1 MRFLLKLTAAAVLA
15 TALTGQA
22 LANEKIKIG
31 VTPGAHEEVMEQVVK
46 VAAEK
51 GLDIEII
58 SFSDYVIPN
67 QALDDGDLQANSF
80 QHKPYLDNQI
90 KDRGYDLS
98 VVGYNILTPMGIY
111 SDKIKDLSEL
121 KDGAEVGIPN
131 DPTNGGRALLV
142 LQSEGLIK
150 VDPAAGL
157 SVSPLDVIENP
168 KNIKFVELD
177 AAQLP
182 RSLADLDA
190 SAINTNYAL
199 EAGLNPIKD
208 SIVIEGNDSPYA
220 NVIVT
225 RTQDKDA
232 PWVKTL
238 VESYHD
244 DSIREFIETKY
255 EGSVLP
261 VFKISE

>member
-15 TALTGQA
+15 AALTGQA

-208 SIVIEGNDSPYA
+208 SIAIEGNDSPYA

>member
-238 VESYHD
+238 VESYHY

>member
-15 TALTGQA
+15 AALTGQA

-208 SIVIEGNDSPYA
+208 SIAIEGNDSPYA

-238 VESYHD
+238 VKSYHD

>member
-1 MRFLLKLTAAAVLA
+1 MRFLLNLTAAAVL
-15 TALTGQA
+15 TAALAGQA
-22 LANEKIKIG
+22 FANDTIKVG
-31 VTPGAHEEVMEQVVK
+31 VTPGAHEEIMEEVAK
-46 VAAEK
+46 VAATK
-51 GLDIEII
+51 GLDIEIV

-90 KDRGYDLS
+90 KDRGYDLA

-111 SDKIKDLSEL
+111 SDKIKSLDEL

-142 LQSEGLIK
+142 LQSKGLIK

-157 SVSPLDVIENP
+157 IVSPLDVIENP
-168 KNIKFVELD
+168 KNISFVELD

-208 SIVIEGNDSPYA
+208 SIAIEGNESPYA

-225 RTQDKDA
+225 RTRDKDA
-232 PWVKTL
+232 AWVKTL

-244 DSIREFIETKY
+244 DSICAFIESKY
-255 EGSVLP
+255 EGSILP

>member
-1 MRFLLKLTAAAVLA
+1 MLKLTAAAVLA
-15 TALTGQA
+15 AALTGQA

-208 SIVIEGNDSPYA
+208 SIAIEGNDSPYA

-244 DSIREFIETKY
+244 DAIREFIETKY

>member
-1 MRFLLKLTAAAVLA
+1 MRFLLKLTAAAVLTA
-15 TALTGQA
+15 ALTGQA

-31 VTPGAHEEVMEQVVK
+31 VTPGAHEEVMEEVVK
-46 VAAEK
+46 VAATK
-51 GLDIEII
+51 GLDIEIV

-150 VDPAAGL
+150 VDPAVGL
-157 SVSPLDVIENP
+157 VVSPLDVIENP

-208 SIVIEGNDSPYA
+208 SIAIEGNDSPYA

-232 PWVKTL
+232 PWVKML

-244 DSIREFIETKY
+244 DAIREFIETKY

>member
-15 TALTGQA
+15 AALTGQA

-46 VAAEK
+46 VAAKK

-111 SDKIKDLSEL
+111 SDKIKSLDEL
-121 KDGAEVGIPN
+121 AEGAEVGIPN

-208 SIVIEGNDSPYA
+208 SIAIEGNDSPYA

>member
-15 TALTGQA
+15 AALTGQA

-208 SIVIEGNDSPYA
+208 SIAIEGNDSPYA

-244 DSIREFIETKY
+244 DAIREFIETKY

>member
-1 MRFLLKLTAAAVLA
+1 V
-15 TALTGQA
+15 
-22 LANEKIKIG
+22 
-31 VTPGAHEEVMEQVVK
+31 
-46 VAAEK
+46 
-51 GLDIEII
+51 
-58 SFSDYVIPN
+58 
-67 QALDDGDLQANSF
+67 
-80 QHKPYLDNQI
+80 
-90 KDRGYDLS
+90 
-98 VVGYNILTPMGIY
+98 
-111 SDKIKDLSEL
+111 
-121 KDGAEVGIPN
+121 
-131 DPTNGGRALLV
+131 
-142 LQSEGLIK
+142 
-150 VDPAAGL
+150 
-157 SVSPLDVIENP
+157 VSPLDVIENP

-182 RSLADLDA
+182 RSLTDLDA

-199 EAGLNPIKD
+199 EAGLNPVKD

-244 DSIREFIETKY
+244 DAIREFIETKY

>member
-15 TALTGQA
+15 SALTGQA
-22 LANEKIKIG
+22 LANDAIKIG
-31 VTPGAHEEVMEQVVK
+31 VTPGAHEEVMEEVAK
-46 VAAEK
+46 VAATK
-51 GLDIEII
+51 GLDIEIV

-67 QALDDGDLQANSF
+67 QALDDGDLDANSF

-111 SDKIKDLSEL
+111 SNKIKSLDDLPE
-121 KDGAEVGIPN
+121 GAEVGIPN

-142 LQSEGLIK
+142 LQSQGLIK
-150 VDPAAGL
+150 VDPAVGL
-157 SVSPLDVIENP
+157 VVSPLDIIENP
-168 KNIKFVELD
+168 KNISFVELD

-182 RSLADLDA
+182 RSLDDLDA

-208 SIVIEGNDSPYA
+208 SIAIEGNDSPYA

-225 RTQDKDA
+225 QTARKDE

-238 VESYHD
+238 VEAYHD
-244 DSIREFIETKY
+244 DAVRKFIDTKY

>member
-15 TALTGQA
+15 AALTGQA

-46 VAAEK
+46 VAAKK

-208 SIVIEGNDSPYA
+208 SIAIEGNDSPYA

-238 VESYHD
+238 VEAYHD

>member
-1 MRFLLKLTAAAVLA
+1 MRFLLKLTAAAVLTA
-15 TALTGQA
+15 ALTGQA
-22 LANEKIKIG
+22 IANDKIKVA
-31 VTPGAHEEVMEQVVK
+31 VTPGAHEEVMEQVAK
-46 VAAEK
+46 VAATK

-67 QALDDGDLQANSF
+67 QALDDGDLDANSF

-90 KDRGYDLS
+90 KDRGYDLA

-111 SDKIKDLSEL
+111 SDKIKSLDEL
-121 KDGAEVGIPN
+121 KDGAEIGIPN

-142 LQSEGLIK
+142 LQSQGLIK

-157 SVSPLDVIENP
+157 VVSPLDIIENP
-168 KNIKFVELD
+168 KNISFVELD

-199 EAGLNPIKD
+199 EAGLNPVKD

-244 DSIREFIETKY
+244 DSVREFIETKY

>member
-15 TALTGQA
+15 AALTGQA

-208 SIVIEGNDSPYA
+208 SIAIEGNDSPYA

-238 VESYHD
+238 VEAYHD

>member
-1 MRFLLKLTAAAVLA
+1 MRFLLKLTAAAVLTA
-15 TALTGQA
+15 ALTGQA

-46 VAAEK
+46 VAAKK

-142 LQSEGLIK
+142 LQSKGLIK
-150 VDPAAGL
+150 VDPAVGL
-157 SVSPLDVIENP
+157 VVSPLDVIENP

-208 SIVIEGNDSPYA
+208 SIAIEGNDSPYD

-244 DSIREFIETKY
+244 DAIREFIETKY